1 MRLRSITLYNEEEFD
16 NFFSN
21 PTNISNNIAEENSED
36 DLNSNESDEFDE
48 LRCNSNYQLKEIP
61 KTLKE
66 LEKIDEDN
74 LFDLIE
80 KMNKEL
86 NKLKN
91 KKQKKI
97 FYINFDNKKEK
108 RSNSVNYYFNI
119 DETNVNQNLNDSFIS
134 MHNENYSN
142 LSLNSSTENSIDLN
156 INDFDYDN
164 FIMQNLKYFDEKI
177 KIIVI
182 GDEKVG
188 KTLFLN
194 KIGIYDNFKRKNNF
208 NINEY
213 NPTDCL
219 EINKSYVIVDKKL
232 IKIESFDTNVKI
244 INSKIIET
252 YYNLCNGFIFVV
264 SNDNINSINFIESQ
278 FKKILLK
285 YNNLDKILFIVNE
298 KIKDN
303 FEFMNKLK
311 NLYIKYNN
319 DDNINKF
326 NYLSIDLKNFNYSNI
341 KFQTFLKNIISEKSS
356 FNYESKFFNFN
367 NDESI
372 EKILSDRK
380 EKIKEYMTE
389 NKFLLV

>member
-264 SNDNINSINFIESQ
+264 SNDNINSINFIENQ

-285 YNNLDKILFIVNE
+285 FNNLDKILFIVNE

-319 DDNINKF
+319 DNINKF

>member
-21 PTNISNNIAEENSED
+21 PTNISNNIIEENSED

-74 LFDLIE
+74 LFNLIE

-119 DETNVNQNLNDSFIS
+119 DETNFNQNLNDSFIS

-164 FIMQNLKYFDEKI
+164 FIMQNLKCFDEKI
-177 KIIVI
+177 KLIVI

-278 FKKILLK
+278 FKKILLNL
-285 YNNLDKILFIVNE
+285 NNLDKILFIVNE

-303 FEFMNKLK
+303 FEFINKLK
-311 NLYIKYNN
+311 NLYIKYNH
-319 DDNINKF
+319 DNINKF
-326 NYLSIDLKNFNYSNI
+326 NYLSIDLKNFDYSNI
-341 KFQTFLKNIISEKSS
+341 KFQTFLKNIISEKSC
-356 FNYESKFFNFN
+356 FDNESKFFNFTD
-367 NDESI
+367 DENI

-380 EKIKEYMTE
+380 EKIKEYMSE
-389 NKFLLV
+389 NKYLVV

>member
-1 MRLRSITLYNEEEFD
+1 MRLRSITLYNEEDFD

-21 PTNISNNIAEENSED
+21 ANISNNNVEENSEE

-48 LRCNSNYQLKEIP
+48 LRCDSNYQLKEIP

-66 LEKIDEDN
+66 LEKIDEEN
-74 LFDLIE
+74 LFDLVE
-80 KMNKEL
+80 KINKEL
-86 NKLKN
+86 NKLIN

-108 RSNSVNYYFNI
+108 RSNSVNFYFNN
-119 DETNVNQNLNDSFIS
+119 ENNFNQNLNDSFIS

-142 LSLNSSTENSIDLN
+142 LSLNTSIENSLDLN

-164 FIMQNLKYFDEKI
+164 FIMQNLKCFDEKV
-177 KIIVI
+177 KIVVI

-194 KIGIYDNFKRKNNF
+194 KIGIYDNFKKKTNF

-219 EINKSYVIVDKKL
+219 EICKNYVIVDKKL
-232 IKIESFDTNVKI
+232 IKMESFDTNVKI
-244 INSKIIET
+244 INSNIIET
-252 YYNLCNGFIFVV
+252 YYNFCNGVIFIV

-278 FKKILLK
+278 FKKILNFK
-285 YNNLDKILFIVNE
+285 NLDKILFIVNE

-303 FEFMNKLK
+303 FEFVNKLK
-311 NLYIKYNN
+311 NLYIKYNDN
-319 DDNINKF
+319 NINKL
-326 NYLSIDLKNFNYSNI
+326 NYLSIDLKHFHFSNL
-341 KFQTFLKNIISEKSS
+341 KFQLFLKNIISKKSS
-356 FNYESKFFNFN
+356 LNYESNFFNFI
-367 NDESI
+367 NDENI
-372 EKILSDRK
+372 EKILLERK
-380 EKIKEYMTE
+380 EKIKEYMSE
-389 NKFLLV
+389 NKYLVV

>member
-21 PTNISNNIAEENSED
+21 PTNISNNIIEENSED

-74 LFDLIE
+74 LFNLIE

-119 DETNVNQNLNDSFIS
+119 DETNFNQNLNDSFIS

-164 FIMQNLKYFDEKI
+164 FIMQNLKCFDEKI
-177 KIIVI
+177 KLIVI

-264 SNDNINSINFIESQ
+264 SNDNINSINFIENQ
-278 FKKILLK
+278 FKKILLNL
-285 YNNLDKILFIVNE
+285 NNLDKILFIVNE

-303 FEFMNKLK
+303 FEFIYKLK
-311 NLYIKYNN
+311 NLYIKYNH
-319 DDNINKF
+319 DNINKF

-341 KFQTFLKNIISEKSS
+341 KFQTFLKNIISEKSCFDS
-356 FNYESKFFNFN
+356 ESKFFNFTD
-367 NDESI
+367 DENI

-380 EKIKEYMTE
+380 EKIKEYMSE
-389 NKFLLV
+389 NKYLVV

>member
-119 DETNVNQNLNDSFIS
+119 DETNFNQNLNDSFIS

-164 FIMQNLKYFDEKI
+164 FIMQNLKCFDEKI
-177 KIIVI
+177 KLIVI

-264 SNDNINSINFIESQ
+264 SNDNINSINFIENQ
-278 FKKILLK
+278 FKKILLNL
-285 YNNLDKILFIVNE
+285 NNLDKILFIVNE

-303 FEFMNKLK
+303 FEFINKLK
-311 NLYIKYNN
+311 NLYIKYNH
-319 DDNINKF
+319 DNINKF

-341 KFQTFLKNIISEKSS
+341 KFQTFLKNIISEKSC
-356 FNYESKFFNFN
+356 FDNESKFFNFTD
-367 NDESI
+367 DENI

-380 EKIKEYMTE
+380 EKIKEYMSE
-389 NKFLLV
+389 NKYLVV

>member
-21 PTNISNNIAEENSED
+21 PTNISNNIIEENSED

-74 LFDLIE
+74 LFNLIE

-119 DETNVNQNLNDSFIS
+119 DETNFNQNLNDSFIS

-164 FIMQNLKYFDEKI
+164 FIMQNLKCFDEKI
-177 KIIVI
+177 KLIVI

-264 SNDNINSINFIESQ
+264 SNDNINSINFIENQ
-278 FKKILLK
+278 FKKILLNL
-285 YNNLDKILFIVNE
+285 NNLDKILFIVNE

-303 FEFMNKLK
+303 FEFINKLK
-311 NLYIKYNN
+311 NLYIKYNH
-319 DDNINKF
+319 DNINKF
-326 NYLSIDLKNFNYSNI
+326 NYLSIDLKNFDYSNI
-341 KFQTFLKNIISEKSS
+341 KFQTFLKNIISEKSC
-356 FNYESKFFNFN
+356 FDNESNFFNFTD
-367 NDESI
+367 DENI

-380 EKIKEYMTE
+380 EKIKEYMSE
-389 NKFLLV
+389 NKYLVV

>member
-21 PTNISNNIAEENSED
+21 PTNISNNIIEENSED

-74 LFDLIE
+74 LFNLIE

-119 DETNVNQNLNDSFIS
+119 DETNFNQNLNDSFIS

-164 FIMQNLKYFDEKI
+164 FIMQNLKCFDEKI
-177 KIIVI
+177 KLIVI

-264 SNDNINSINFIESQ
+264 SNDNINSINFIENQ
-278 FKKILLK
+278 FKKILLNL
-285 YNNLDKILFIVNE
+285 NNLDKILFIVNE

-319 DDNINKF
+319 DNINKF

-341 KFQTFLKNIISEKSS
+341 KFQTFLKNIISEKSC
-356 FNYESKFFNFN
+356 FDNESKFFNFTD
-367 NDESI
+367 DENI

-380 EKIKEYMTE
+380 EKIKEYMSE
-389 NKFLLV
+389 NKYLVV

>member
-21 PTNISNNIAEENSED
+21 PTNISNNIIEENSED

-74 LFDLIE
+74 LFNLIE

-119 DETNVNQNLNDSFIS
+119 DETNFNQNLNDSFIS
-134 MHNENYSN
+134 VHNENYSN

-164 FIMQNLKYFDEKI
+164 FIMQNLKCFDEKI
-177 KIIVI
+177 KLIVI

-219 EINKSYVIVDKKL
+219 EINKSYVIADKKL

-264 SNDNINSINFIESQ
+264 SNDNINSINFIENQ
-278 FKKILLK
+278 FKKILLNL
-285 YNNLDKILFIVNE
+285 NNLDKILFIVNE

-303 FEFMNKLK
+303 FEFINKLK
-311 NLYIKYNN
+311 NLYIKYNH
-319 DDNINKF
+319 DNINKF

-341 KFQTFLKNIISEKSS
+341 KFQTFLKNIISEKSC
-356 FNYESKFFNFN
+356 FDNESKFFNFTD
-367 NDESI
+367 DENI

-380 EKIKEYMTE
+380 EKIKEYMSE
-389 NKFLLV
+389 NKYLVV

>member
-1 MRLRSITLYNEEEFD
+1 
-16 NFFSN
+16 
-21 PTNISNNIAEENSED
+21 
-36 DLNSNESDEFDE
+36 
-48 LRCNSNYQLKEIP
+48 
-61 KTLKE
+61 
-66 LEKIDEDN
+66 
-74 LFDLIE
+74 
-80 KMNKEL
+80 
-86 NKLKN
+86 
-91 KKQKKI
+91 
-97 FYINFDNKKEK
+97 
-108 RSNSVNYYFNI
+108 
-119 DETNVNQNLNDSFIS
+119 
-134 MHNENYSN
+134 MHNGSCSN

-264 SNDNINSINFIESQ
+264 SNDNINSINFIENQ

-319 DDNINKF
+319 DNINKF

>member
-119 DETNVNQNLNDSFIS
+119 DETNINQNLNDSFIS
-134 MHNENYSN
+134 MYNENYSN

>member
-119 DETNVNQNLNDSFIS
+119 DETNINQNLNDFFIS

-319 DDNINKF
+319 DNINKF

-341 KFQTFLKNIISEKSS
+341 KFQKFLKNIISEKIS

>member
-119 DETNVNQNLNDSFIS
+119 DETNINQNLNDSFIS
-134 MHNENYSN
+134 MYNENYSN

-264 SNDNINSINFIESQ
+264 SNDNINSINFIENQ

-319 DDNINKF
+319 DNINKF

>member
-108 RSNSVNYYFNI
+108 RSNSVNYHFNI

-319 DDNINKF
+319 DNINKF

>member
-21 PTNISNNIAEENSED
+21 PTNISNNIIEENSED

-74 LFDLIE
+74 LFNLIE

-119 DETNVNQNLNDSFIS
+119 DETNFNQNLNDSFIS

-164 FIMQNLKYFDEKI
+164 FIMQNLKCFDEKI
-177 KIIVI
+177 KLIVI

-252 YYNLCNGFIFVV
+252 YYNLCNGFIFLV
-264 SNDNINSINFIESQ
+264 SNDNINSINFIENQ
-278 FKKILLK
+278 FKKILLNL
-285 YNNLDKILFIVNE
+285 NNLDKILFIVNE

-303 FEFMNKLK
+303 FEFINKLK
-311 NLYIKYNN
+311 NLYIKYNH
-319 DDNINKF
+319 DNINKF

-341 KFQTFLKNIISEKSS
+341 KFQTFLKNIISEKSC
-356 FNYESKFFNFN
+356 FDNESKFFNFTD
-367 NDESI
+367 DENI

-380 EKIKEYMTE
+380 EKIKEYMSE
-389 NKFLLV
+389 NKYLVV

>member
-264 SNDNINSINFIESQ
+264 SNDNINSINFIENQ

-319 DDNINKF
+319 DNINKF

>member
-21 PTNISNNIAEENSED
+21 PTNISNNIIEENSED

-74 LFDLIE
+74 LFNLIE

-119 DETNVNQNLNDSFIS
+119 DETNFNQNLNDSFIS

-164 FIMQNLKYFDEKI
+164 FIMQNLKCFDEKI
-177 KIIVI
+177 KLIVI

-264 SNDNINSINFIESQ
+264 SNDNINSINFIENQ
-278 FKKILLK
+278 FKKILLNL
-285 YNNLDKILFIVNE
+285 NNLDKILFIVNE

-303 FEFMNKLK
+303 FEFINKLK
-311 NLYIKYNN
+311 NLYIKYNH
-319 DDNINKF
+319 DNINKF
-326 NYLSIDLKNFNYSNI
+326 NYLSIDLKNFNYSSI
-341 KFQTFLKNIISEKSS
+341 KFQTFLKNIISEKSC
-356 FNYESKFFNFN
+356 FDNESKFFNFTD
-367 NDESI
+367 DENI

-380 EKIKEYMTE
+380 EKIKEYMSE
-389 NKFLLV
+389 NKYLVV

>member
-21 PTNISNNIAEENSED
+21 PTNISNNIIEENSED

-74 LFDLIE
+74 LFNLIE

-119 DETNVNQNLNDSFIS
+119 DETNFNQNLNDSFIS

-164 FIMQNLKYFDEKI
+164 FIMQNLKCFDEKI
-177 KIIVI
+177 KLIVI

-303 FEFMNKLK
+303 FEFINKLK
-311 NLYIKYNN
+311 NLYIKYNH
-319 DDNINKF
+319 DNINKF

-341 KFQTFLKNIISEKSS
+341 KFQTFLKNIISEKSC
-356 FNYESKFFNFN
+356 FDNESKFFNFTD
-367 NDESI
+367 DENI

-380 EKIKEYMTE
+380 EKIKEYMSE
-389 NKFLLV
+389 NKYLVV

>member
-21 PTNISNNIAEENSED
+21 PTNISNNIIEENSED

-74 LFDLIE
+74 LFNLIE

-119 DETNVNQNLNDSFIS
+119 DETNFNQNLNDSFIS

-164 FIMQNLKYFDEKI
+164 FIMQNLKCFDEKI
-177 KIIVI
+177 KLIVI

-264 SNDNINSINFIESQ
+264 SNDNINSINFIENQ
-278 FKKILLK
+278 FKKILLNL
-285 YNNLDKILFIVNE
+285 NNLDKILFIVNE

-303 FEFMNKLK
+303 FEFINKLK
-311 NLYIKYNN
+311 NLYIKYNH
-319 DDNINKF
+319 DNINKF

-341 KFQTFLKNIISEKSS
+341 KFQTFLKNIISEKSCFDS
-356 FNYESKFFNFN
+356 ESKFFNFTD
-367 NDESI
+367 DENI

-380 EKIKEYMTE
+380 EKIKEYMSE
-389 NKFLLV
+389 NKYLVV

>member
-21 PTNISNNIAEENSED
+21 PTNISNNIIEENSED

-74 LFDLIE
+74 LFNLIE

-97 FYINFDNKKEK
+97 FYFNFDNKKEK

-119 DETNVNQNLNDSFIS
+119 DETNFNQNLNDSFIS

-164 FIMQNLKYFDEKI
+164 FIMQNLKCFDEKI
-177 KIIVI
+177 KLIVI

-264 SNDNINSINFIESQ
+264 SNDNINSINFIENQ
-278 FKKILLK
+278 FKKILLNL
-285 YNNLDKILFIVNE
+285 NNLDKILFIVNE

-303 FEFMNKLK
+303 FEFINKLK
-311 NLYIKYNN
+311 NLYIKYNH
-319 DDNINKF
+319 DNINKF

-341 KFQTFLKNIISEKSS
+341 KFQTFLKNIISEKSCFDS
-356 FNYESKFFNFN
+356 ESKFFNFTD
-367 NDESI
+367 DENI

-380 EKIKEYMTE
+380 EKIKEYMSE
-389 NKFLLV
+389 NKYLVV

>member
-21 PTNISNNIAEENSED
+21 PTNISNNIIEENSED

-74 LFDLIE
+74 LFNLIE

-119 DETNVNQNLNDSFIS
+119 DETNFNQNLNDSFIS

-164 FIMQNLKYFDEKI
+164 FIMQNLKCFDEKI
-177 KIIVI
+177 KLIVI

-264 SNDNINSINFIESQ
+264 SNDNINSINFIENQ
-278 FKKILLK
+278 FKKILLNL
-285 YNNLDKILFIVNE
+285 NNLDKILFIVNE

-303 FEFMNKLK
+303 FEFINKLK
-311 NLYIKYNN
+311 NLYIKYNH
-319 DDNINKF
+319 DNINKF
-326 NYLSIDLKNFNYSNI
+326 NYLSIDLKNFNCSNI
-341 KFQTFLKNIISEKSS
+341 KFQTFLKNIISEKSC
-356 FNYESKFFNFN
+356 FDNESKFFNFTD
-367 NDESI
+367 DENI

-380 EKIKEYMTE
+380 EKIKEYMSE
-389 NKFLLV
+389 NKYLVV

>member
-21 PTNISNNIAEENSED
+21 PTNISNNIIEENSED

-119 DETNVNQNLNDSFIS
+119 DEKTNVNQNLNDSFIS

-264 SNDNINSINFIESQ
+264 SNDNINSINFIENQ
-278 FKKILLK
+278 FKKILLNL
-285 YNNLDKILFIVNE
+285 NNLDKILFIVNE

-303 FEFMNKLK
+303 FEFINKLK
-311 NLYIKYNN
+311 NLYIKYNH
-319 DDNINKF
+319 DNINKF

-367 NDESI
+367 NEESI

>member
-264 SNDNINSINFIESQ
+264 SNDNINSINFIENQ

-319 DDNINKF
+319 DNINKF

-367 NDESI
+367 NEESI

>member
-21 PTNISNNIAEENSED
+21 PTNISNNIVEENSED

-108 RSNSVNYYFNI
+108 RSNSVNYHFNI

-319 DDNINKF
+319 DNINKF

>member
-48 LRCNSNYQLKEIP
+48 LRCNSHYQLKEIP

-319 DDNINKF
+319 DNINKF

-367 NDESI
+367 NEESI

>member
-319 DDNINKF
+319 DNINKF

-367 NDESI
+367 NEESI

>member
-319 DDNINKF
+319 DNINKF

>member
-21 PTNISNNIAEENSED
+21 PTNISNNIIEENSED

-74 LFDLIE
+74 LFNLIE

-119 DETNVNQNLNDSFIS
+119 DETNFNQNLNDSFIS

-164 FIMQNLKYFDEKI
+164 FIMQNLKCFDEKI
-177 KIIVI
+177 KLIVI

-264 SNDNINSINFIESQ
+264 SNDNINSINFIENQ
-278 FKKILLK
+278 FKKILLNL
-285 YNNLDKILFIVNE
+285 NNLDKILFIVNE

-303 FEFMNKLK
+303 FEFINKLK
-311 NLYIKYNN
+311 NLYIKYNH
-319 DDNINKF
+319 DNINKF

-341 KFQTFLKNIISEKSS
+341 KFQTFLKNIISEKSC
-356 FNYESKFFNFN
+356 FDNESKFFNFTD
-367 NDESI
+367 DENI

-380 EKIKEYMTE
+380 EKIKEYMSE
-389 NKFLLV
+389 NKYLVV

>member
-21 PTNISNNIAEENSED
+21 PTNISNNIIEENSED

-74 LFDLIE
+74 LFNLIE

-119 DETNVNQNLNDSFIS
+119 DETNFNQNLNDSFIS

-164 FIMQNLKYFDEKI
+164 FIMQNLKCFDEKI
-177 KIIVI
+177 KLIVI

-264 SNDNINSINFIESQ
+264 SNDNINSINFIENQ
-278 FKKILLK
+278 FKKILLNL
-285 YNNLDKILFIVNE
+285 NNLDKILFIVNE

-303 FEFMNKLK
+303 FEFINKLK

-319 DDNINKF
+319 DNINKF
-326 NYLSIDLKNFNYSNI
+326 NYLSIDLKNFNYSSI
-341 KFQTFLKNIISEKSS
+341 KFQTFLKNIISEKSC
-356 FNYESKFFNFN
+356 FDNESKFFNFTD
-367 NDESI
+367 DENI

-380 EKIKEYMTE
+380 EKIKEYMSE
-389 NKFLLV
+389 NKYLVV

>member
-21 PTNISNNIAEENSED
+21 PTNISNNIIEENSED

-74 LFDLIE
+74 LFNLIE

-119 DETNVNQNLNDSFIS
+119 DETNFNQNLNDSFIS

-164 FIMQNLKYFDEKI
+164 FIMQNLKCFDEKI
-177 KIIVI
+177 KLIVI

-264 SNDNINSINFIESQ
+264 SNDNINSINFIENQ
-278 FKKILLK
+278 FKKILLNL
-285 YNNLDKILFIVNE
+285 NNLNKILFIVNE

-303 FEFMNKLK
+303 FEFINKLK
-311 NLYIKYNN
+311 NLYIKYNH
-319 DDNINKF
+319 DNINKF

-341 KFQTFLKNIISEKSS
+341 KFQTFLKNIISEKSC
-356 FNYESKFFNFN
+356 FDNESKFFNFTD
-367 NDESI
+367 DENI

-380 EKIKEYMTE
+380 EKIKEYMSE
-389 NKFLLV
+389 NKYLVV

>member
-21 PTNISNNIAEENSED
+21 PTNISNNIIEENSED

-74 LFDLIE
+74 LFNLIE

-119 DETNVNQNLNDSFIS
+119 DETNFNQNLNDSFIS

-164 FIMQNLKYFDEKI
+164 FIMQNLKCFDEKI
-177 KIIVI
+177 KLIVI

-319 DDNINKF
+319 DNINKF

>member
-119 DETNVNQNLNDSFIS
+119 DETNINQNLNDSFIS
-134 MHNENYSN
+134 MYNENYSN

-319 DDNINKF
+319 DNINKF